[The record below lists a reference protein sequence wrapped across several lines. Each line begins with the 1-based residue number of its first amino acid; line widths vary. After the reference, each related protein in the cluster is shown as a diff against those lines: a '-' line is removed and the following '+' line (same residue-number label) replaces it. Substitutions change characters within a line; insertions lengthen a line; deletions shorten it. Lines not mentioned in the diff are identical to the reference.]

1 MKKPSSTPAMAMRA
15 QKMGCAWGRLCLLLS
30 LLLQLPGSQAK
41 CYFQAKGK
49 QGGEPGR
56 CQWEEEASAFP
67 GVAGL
72 CHVCLRSAEGTA
84 LSSGARSWASD
95 EWKEQS
101 INHRT
106 APQGSG

>member
-1 MKKPSSTPAMAMRA
+1 MAMRE

-49 QGGEPGR
+49 WGGEKGR
-56 CQWEEEASAFP
+56 YRWEEEASAFP

-72 CHVCLRSAEGTA
+72 CLARLQRTKGTVP
-84 LSSGARSWASD
+84 SSGERSWASD
-95 EWKEQS
+95 EWQEQS